1 MATTKKETEKNVD
14 NTSVLLEER
23 KVKALEKISKSLD
36 ALTTWFEEVDKTEWS
51 ERIQFYLYEFL
62 NKEQSKNYRQDRNAK
77 ASLEE
82 DESNDAEFVRPTR
95 RIVE

>member
-1 MATTKKETEKNVD
+1 MATAKKETEKAVD
-14 NTSVLLEER
+14 TTSVLLEER

-36 ALTTWFEEVDKTEWS
+36 ALTTWFEDVDKQEWS

-62 NKEQSKNYRQDRNAK
+62 NKEQSKNYRQDRNVK
-77 ASLEE
+77 TNEDDETEE
-82 DESNDAEFVRPTR
+82 AEFVRPTR